1 MIDLSKFGKIF
12 RKYSGSGK
20 LCFGDNRELN
30 CNFKVAQLSDGRLY
44 ASCENLTSDF
54 SLDVLGKVGS
64 LSGSTDDG
72 KHVDH
77 QQLLAVS
84 SQVSSSPTGASE
96 EILLL
101 GKELTLTGDAF
112 SQGPVTFKFFVTNLT
127 IGSLSQEL
135 SQTLDSFAVTVR
147 KVPSYDEIVRG
158 LKAIQVD
165 VTCEVLVRADSIEQ
179 RDTILQLLRRL
190 CLLLTLARG
199 CRVEWIGYEVMMIG
213 GQVFESFHKNAITKP
228 YGTLTLIGLLPA
240 QDTQDFISTTY
251 PALARCEQEWE
262 LGKAINAYTDA
273 KLEVDSLEFRALK
286 MVIVME
292 HLKGKYLTQQN
303 RVYLINPAKYQRH
316 EESIIRLVEWM
327 LRTLFPKVETEKIE
341 LMARHAHGL
350 NWYPFGR
357 ALADLCKSIRLR
369 INSSERRR
377 FVEIR
382 NDLVHRMAFHP
393 SHGTAWEQYVFLMT
407 FVGKTL
413 LAILGYDGNFYDWTA
428 SPGWIGE
435 QMQMRKRLDLFPK
448 ESL

>member
-1 MIDLSKFGKIF
+1 MIDLSELGKFF
-12 RKYSGSGK
+12 RTYSGSGR
-20 LCFGDNRELN
+20 LCFKANRELN

-44 ASCENLTSDF
+44 ASCEILTSDF
-54 SLDVLGKVGS
+54 SIDVGQKVES
-64 LSGSTDDG
+64 LSGRTDDG
-72 KHVDH
+72 THLDL

-84 SQVSSSPTGASE
+84 TRISSSTKGASE

-101 GKELTLTGDAF
+101 GKKLTVTGGAF
-112 SQGPVTFKFFVTNLT
+112 TEGPVTFKFFVTNLT
-127 IGSLSQEL
+127 IGSLGQEL
-135 SQTLDSFAVTVR
+135 SQTLDGFALTIHR
-147 KVPSYDEIVRG
+147 VPSYDEIVRG

-179 RDTILQLLRRL
+179 RDTILQLLRRI

-199 CRVEWIGYEVMMIG
+199 CRVEWIGYEVTMIG
-213 GQVFESFHKNAITKP
+213 GQVIESFHKNAITKP

-240 QDTQDFISTTY
+240 QDTLDFINTTY

-273 KLEVDSLEFRALK
+273 KVEVDFLEFRALK

-303 RVYLINPAKYQRH
+303 RVYLINPTTYQRH
-316 EESIIRLVEWM
+316 EESLIRLVEWM

-341 LMARHAHGL
+341 LMARHAQGL

-369 INSSERRR
+369 TNSSERRK

-382 NDLVHRMAFHP
+382 NDLVHRMTFHP
-393 SHGTAWEQYVFLMT
+393 SRGTEWEQYVFLMT
-407 FVGKTL
+407 FIGKTL
-413 LAILGYDGNFYDWTA
+413 LAILGYDGNFYDWTEP
-428 SPGWIGE
+428 PGWIGE
-435 QMQMRKRLDLFPK
+435 QMHMRKRLDLVPK